1 MKIYL
6 LILFWF
12 SSLTS
17 VYSQSDSIPKKKWN
31 LGERI
36 EKWGGLT
43 FSLEDDSMPR
53 KTPVIYASYSYSQN
67 LAGKIL
73 PSNGLHSSL
82 GLNIARLFKQNFSFG
97 VMLEY
102 RGFKIL
108 GSNGQF
114 GRLTNAVNASII
126 KNQSNPVDSSF
137 ASLLYAAFNN
147 DPNKNFVGSYLTNY
161 GLFFSPFPNKYG
173 GFMLQVKR
181 GSYDFPIYGAY
192 RNKYIS
198 NGSSDFITFSIP
210 VTFNIQLTCKPL
222 TFFKMKKYEGFN
234 ENVLLSLFYE
244 EISLKSS
251 SFDRYLKSDFF

>member
-73 PSNGLHSSL
+73 PS
-82 GLNIARLFKQNFSFG
+82 K
-97 VMLEY
+97 
-102 RGFKIL
+102 
-108 GSNGQF
+108 
-114 GRLTNAVNASII
+114 
-126 KNQSNPVDSSF
+126 
-137 ASLLYAAFNN
+137 
-147 DPNKNFVGSYLTNY
+147 
-161 GLFFSPFPNKYG
+161 
-173 GFMLQVKR
+173 
-181 GSYDFPIYGAY
+181 
-192 RNKYIS
+192 
-198 NGSSDFITFSIP
+198 
-210 VTFNIQLTCKPL
+210 
-222 TFFKMKKYEGFN
+222 
-234 ENVLLSLFYE
+234 
-244 EISLKSS
+244 
-251 SFDRYLKSDFF
+251 